1 MNQNRDQKI
10 NQSMAREIPQE
21 IPRKIS
27 QKLPQKLPQRN
38 PQNIP
43 QKLPI
48 GMGFDRAKFQ
58 FWNDFEP
65 DLFRLA
71 DLFLLRLQFQ
81 TGLKNEALT
90 AWLSER
96 SDRNRHLFDLLVEK
110 VLFPCPF
117 LLARMFCESGFELH
131 LVASRPGPC
140 FEGGDDKRSLV
151 VSADEM
157 LTALRQIAVHY
168 FGESP
173 AFSSLAWLIARASG
187 RLASFEYDLVYPA
200 SFLNDANPAQ
210 LSASQSLTALQTKLE
225 AFWSGKE
232 AISWNLYLALLNAL
246 EVKLSIIPQLL
257 ASCPE

>member
-1 MNQNRDQKI
+1 MNQNMDQKI
-10 NQSMAREIPQE
+10 DQSMAGEIPQE

-27 QKLPQKLPQRN
+27 HRM
-38 PQNIP
+38 
-43 QKLPI
+43 PI

-157 LTALRQIAVHY
+157 MPALRQLAVHY

-173 AFSSLAWLIARASG
+173 AFSSLAWLVVRASG

-210 LSASQSLTALQTKLE
+210 LSASPSLTALQTKLE

>member
-1 MNQNRDQKI
+1 MDQNMDQKI
-10 NQSMAREIPQE
+10 DQSMAREIPQ
-21 IPRKIS
+21 KIS
-27 QKLPQKLPQRN
+27 HRM
-38 PQNIP
+38 
-43 QKLPI
+43 PI

-81 TGLKNEALT
+81 TGLRGEALT

-131 LVASRPGPC
+131 LVASRSGPC
-140 FEGGDDKRSLV
+140 FEGGEDKRSLV

-157 LTALRQIAVHY
+157 MPALRQLAVHY

-173 AFSSLAWLIARASG
+173 AFSSLAWLVARASC
-187 RLASFEYDLVYPA
+187 RLTAFEYDLVYPA
-200 SFLNDANPAQ
+200 SFLKDANPAH
-210 LSASQSLTALQTKLE
+210 LSASQSFTALQTKLE

-232 AISWNLYLALLNAL
+232 AISWNLYLALMNAL